1 MTPEIYDWEA
11 TLHKVV
17 TSKEGDLVGNV
28 DAVDDT
34 SVLVSTEGGRTH
46 YKIPKSIV
54 EGYDGHSVSLKVEKN
69 EMERYKSEHGE
80 GFREVK

>member
-17 TSKEGDLVGNV
+17 TSKEGDQVGNV

-34 SVLVSTEGGRTH
+34 SVLISTEGGRTR
-46 YKIPKSIV
+46 YKIPRHIV
-54 EGYDGHSVSLKVEKN
+54 EGYDGHSVSLKVG
-69 EMERYKSEHGE
+69 MR
-80 GFREVK
+80 

>member
-17 TSKEGDLVGNV
+17 TSKNGDLVGNV

-34 SVLVSTEGGRTH
+34 SVLVSTEGARTR
-46 YKIPKSIV
+46 YKIPKDVV
-54 EGYDGHSVSLKVEKN
+54 EGYDGHSLSLKVDKN
-69 EMERYKSEHGE
+69 ELESFKSDRGE
-80 GFREVK
+80 GFSDIK